1 MGLCVCVCVYVS
13 STYCVEYGER
23 VCGLPNNFFT
33 VFLGAFVFSFQ
44 AEIPVYGN
52 LFQCLVHLC
61 VQRERERERFDCHC
75 WTASYSSLTLITD
88 PEEVFRMLRQMTHG
102 TAAELHFL
110 SILQHMLL
118 IRDDY
123 WAR

>member
-1 MGLCVCVCVYVS
+1 MCVCVCVYVS

-23 VCGLPNNFFT
+23 VCDTPKNFST

-61 VQRERERERFDCHC
+61 VQRERERERERE
-75 WTASYSSLTLITD
+75 I
-88 PEEVFRMLRQMTHG
+88 
-102 TAAELHFL
+102 
-110 SILQHMLL
+110 
-118 IRDDY
+118 
-123 WAR
+123 